1 MEATIEKRIKDSFA
15 RQTAMATIGA
25 SVTRVEKGA
34 VTIELP
40 FRSDLTQQHG
50 FVHAGVVTM
59 IVDTA
64 CGYAAL
70 TRMPASAAVLT
81 AEYKVNFL
89 SPAEGEKPVPEARA
103 QTGPHLDGL
112 LRRSACGQGGQ
123 GETGGDDAGHDDRA
137 RRNRSDGLA
146 NHPAAAIAAV
156 FNAVTRHAVPSA
168 WVHR

>member
-50 FVHAGVVTM
+50 FLHAGVVTM

-89 SPAEGEKPVPEARA
+89 SPAEGEKLVARGRVLKPGRTLTVCFGEVHA
-103 QTGPHLDGL
+103 VKEGKEKLVATMLTTMIA
-112 LRRSACGQGGQ
+112 RE
-123 GETGGDDAGHDDRA
+123 ETGLTD
-137 RRNRSDGLA
+137 
-146 NHPAAAIAAV
+146 
-156 FNAVTRHAVPSA
+156 
-168 WVHR
+168 

>member
-1 MEATIEKRIKDSFA
+1 MEISIEKRVKDSFA

-25 SVTRVEKGA
+25 SITRVEQGE

-50 FVHAGVVTM
+50 FLHAGVVTM

-81 AEYKVNFL
+81 AEYKINFL
-89 SPAEGEKPVPEARA
+89 SPAEGEKLIARGRVLKPGRA
-103 QTGPHLDGL
+103 VTVCYGEVHAKKDGKEKL
-112 LRRSACGQGGQ
+112 VATMLATMMVRE
-123 GETGGDDAGHDDRA
+123 ETG
-137 RRNRSDGLA
+137 LA
-146 NHPAAAIAAV
+146 D
-156 FNAVTRHAVPSA
+156 
-168 WVHR
+168 